1 MDWPS
6 STHLDLASWLVLVRE
21 TPHVVEV
28 VKVTGVVDVA
38 VLDEDELYIY
48 IYIYV
53 EAHEDTE

>member
-6 STHLDLASWLVLVRE
+6 STHLGLASWLVLVRE

-38 VLDEDELYIY
+38 VLDEDELYICGSP
-48 IYIYV
+48 
-53 EAHEDTE
+53 

>member
-1 MDWPS
+1 
-6 STHLDLASWLVLVRE
+6 VRE

-48 IYIYV
+48 IYIYIYV